1 MKAVVAAF
9 NQEKALVGAFSVIT
23 NLRMELFVALV
34 LVYLLPQCLRV
45 ENDVD
50 EDTIE
55 EDNEHRQY
63 VDKGVSPVPVAE
75 LLGGGVMRS
84 EQDCLTYVSPRAR
97 QGTEGFRPGTHFP
110 CLL

>member
-1 MKAVVAAF
+1 M
-9 NQEKALVGAFSVIT
+9 
-23 NLRMELFVALV
+23 
-34 LVYLLPQCLRV
+34 YLLPQCLRV

-63 VDKGVSPVPVAE
+63 VNKGVSPVPVAE
-75 LLGGGVMRS
+75 LLGGGVMRT

-97 QGTEGFRPGTHFP
+97 QGTEGCRPGTHFP

>member
-1 MKAVVAAF
+1 M
-9 NQEKALVGAFSVIT
+9 
-23 NLRMELFVALV
+23 
-34 LVYLLPQCLRV
+34 YLLPQCLRV

-50 EDTIE
+50 EDTVE

-63 VDKGVSPVPVAE
+63 VNKGVSPVPVAE

-110 CLL
+110 GLL